1 MGTTFP
7 IDPALAGVTAADVN
21 EDGKRDLVAAAG
33 NRILIRYATTPVPGV
48 RTGSASSAV
57 TTRRR
62 SAPS

>member
-7 IDPALAGVTAADVN
+7 VDPALAGVIAADVN

-33 NRILIRYATTPVPGV
+33 NRIVIRYATTPVPGV
-48 RTGSASSAV
+48 RTGSGRARV